1 MNLQNQI
8 ATCSYHYQ
16 KWKNLALATVDAK
29 EANRCMKKAF
39 FWLELQSAFITLFAV
54 EQTKGKDTRVKRQL
68 LIAKT
73 NLSKRLADY
82 ASEILNELNL
92 GK

>member
-16 KWKNLALATVDAK
+16 KWKNLALATVDPK

-54 EQTKGKDTRVKRQL
+54 EQTKGKDTKVKRQL

>member
-1 MNLQNQI
+1 MTLQNQI
-8 ATCSYHYQ
+8 TTCSFHYQ
-16 KWKNLALATVDAK
+16 KWKNLALATVDPK

-39 FWLELQSAFITLFAV
+39 FWIELQSAFIALFAI
-54 EQTKGKDTRVKRQL
+54 EQTKGNDPNTKRQL
-68 LIAKT
+68 ITAKT

-92 GK
+92 K